1 MIILNRNIKQEE
13 RFSDNEIF
21 KLFSKKSYAKLTT
34 REKVA
39 FAKIVRECEE
49 SDIQELFDA
58 KVVSKEGFLHL
69 LGASPLA
76 PFSPFGSN
84 QTIIG
89 LTMKKNL
96 DYYMNLDYEIIV
108 KKVKPTDGGGWF
120 AYYKDFKGVMGD
132 GESAD
137 EALQSAQ
144 ESFKAFVTVA
154 LENRE
159 AILEPK

>member
-21 KLFSKKSYAKLTT
+21 KLFSKKSYVKLTV

-49 SDIQELFDA
+49 NDIQELFDA
-58 KVVSKEGFLHL
+58 NVISKERFLHL

-76 PFSPFGSN
+76 PFSEFYQDNKS
-84 QTIIG
+84 
-89 LTMKKNL
+89 LTKEKNL

-108 KKVKPTDGGGWF
+108 KKVKPYDGGGWF
-120 AYYKDFKGVMGD
+120 AYYKDFKGVMGY
-132 GESAD
+132 GESAND
-137 EALQSAQ
+137 ALTCCQEA
-144 ESFKAFVTVA
+144 FKAFVMVA
-154 LENRE
+154 LENKD
-159 AILEPK
+159 AIAEPKQ